1 MVGNNFSGKK
11 GIYFSDPRLEMGFLE
26 RLATRI
32 VVFVFYIVL
41 AIVAGLLILTEDSNI
56 RYLGFLLV
64 IFLIDRIFHFNE
76 PFKKIDKGFNK
87 QLTAGKAINLADYSQ
102 DSFKRFLE
110 VAIEKTILAG
120 ANFHLRLLDEFL
132 SLKEF
137 QNVLSKLDVKPEE
150 FRYHIHEA
158 LTKGEGDKKTK
169 KELLVMSG
177 NLAINAL
184 SYCRG
189 QYLKPKDLF
198 LALFFVDDQEIGRL
212 LTYFNL
218 NPEDVK
224 VAIIFSEF
232 RQKFIG
238 FKNIPSTLGSF
249 IKKFPSRR
257 HRVMNRA
264 WTARPTAYLDSVST
278 DLTDLAREERIG
290 FLIGHDN
297 EMKRLLDIL
306 SRPSKNNALLVGE
319 PGSGKDTV
327 VEHLAYRII
336 KDDVPAELFDKR
348 LVMLSISSLVA
359 GAEPSEIIN
368 RSRKVV
374 NEILAAGNVIL
385 YIPDIHNLVRT
396 SGEHYLSVADALIPV
411 LNRSDF
417 QVIGAC
423 APQDFKKDIEPKT
436 DFISAFE
443 MIPVEEISEEEAIQL
458 LSYEALILE
467 KQFKIN
473 ITFRAIKQAV
483 KISHRYFRNKLL
495 PASAEELLK
504 ETVANV
510 RSRNEKRLTE
520 EDVISVSQ
528 AKIDIPLKEAGTEES
543 QFLLNLEERIHQR
556 LIDQEEAVRAVSQAL
571 REYRAGLSRKGGPI
585 ATFLFVGPTGVGKTE
600 LAKILARLQFGSEE
614 NMIRFDM
621 SEYQDRKSI
630 FRFIGTPEG
639 EVGGSLT
646 EAVRQKPYSL
656 VLLDEFEK
664 AYPDILNLFLAI
676 FEDGRLTDNLGRLV
690 DFTNTVIIATSNAHS
705 DVIKDDLEQG
715 MKISEVAADLKKR
728 LSDYFRPELL
738 NRFSNIIVFKTL
750 APEDL
755 KKITVILLKE
765 ITTTLEEN
773 QGVEVKF
780 DDSAVDELVRIGYS
794 PIYGAR
800 PLRNAIAEKIK
811 SLLADKI
818 LRKEFNRGENII
830 LRFDGDKFLIE
841 KT

>member
-1 MVGNNFSGKK
+1 MAENNFFGNKN
-11 GIYFSDPRLEMGFLE
+11 IYFYDPRLEMGFVG
-26 RLATRI
+26 RLLTRI
-32 VVFVFYIVL
+32 IIFVFYIAL
-41 AIVAGLLILTEDSNI
+41 AIAAVLLILTQDSSI
-56 RYLGFLLV
+56 RYLGFFLV
-64 IFLIDRIFHFNE
+64 IFLADRFAHFNE
-76 PFKKIDKGFNK
+76 PAKKFDKGFRK
-87 QLTAGKAINLADYSQ
+87 QLERGKEINLADYSQ

-110 VAIEKTILAG
+110 VAIEKTLLAG
-120 ANFHLRLLDEFL
+120 GSFYLRLLDEFL
-132 SLKEF
+132 ALREF
-137 QNVLSKLDVKPEE
+137 QNVLVKLDVKPDE
-150 FRYHIHEA
+150 FRYHVHEA
-158 LTKGEGDKKTK
+158 LVKSESAKKTK
-169 KELLVMSG
+169 KELMEIAGS
-177 NLAINAL
+177 LALNAL
-184 SYCRG
+184 SYCRS
-189 QYLKPKDLF
+189 QYLKPRDLF
-198 LALFFVDDQEIGRL
+198 LALFFINDPEVGRL

-218 NPEDVK
+218 NPEDLK
-224 VAIIFSEF
+224 VAIVFSEF
-232 RQKFIG
+232 RHKLIG
-238 FKNIPSTLGSF
+238 LKGIPNTLNSF
-249 IKKFPSRR
+249 VKKFPSRR
-257 HRVMNRA
+257 HRIMNRA
-264 WTARPTAYLDSVST
+264 WTARPTGYLDSVST
-278 DLTDLAREERIG
+278 DLTDLAREEKIG
-290 FLIGHDN
+290 FLVGHDN
-297 EMKRLLDIL
+297 ELKRLRDIL
-306 SRPSKNNALLVGE
+306 SRSSKNNALLVGE

-327 VEHLAYRII
+327 VEHLAYQIS
-336 KDDVPAELFDKR
+336 KDDVPPELFDKR

-359 GAEPSEIIN
+359 GAEPSEVIN
-368 RSRKVV
+368 RSHKVV
-374 NEILAAGNVIL
+374 DEILAAGNVIL

-423 APQDFKKDIEPKT
+423 APQDFKRDIESKT

-443 MIPVEEISEEEAIQL
+443 MIPVEEISEEDAIQL

-467 KQFKIN
+467 KQFKVN

-483 KISHRYFRNKLL
+483 KISHRYFRDKLL

-510 RSRNEKRLTE
+510 KNRGEKNLTE
-520 EDVISVSQ
+520 DDVISVSQ
-528 AKIDIPLKEAGTEES
+528 AKIDIPLKEAGAEETQS
-543 QFLLNLEERIHQR
+543 LLNLEERIHQR
-556 LIDQEEAVRAVSQAL
+556 LIDQEEAVKAVSRAL

-585 ATFLFVGPTGVGKTE
+585 ANFLFVGPTGVGKTE

-664 AYPDILNLFLAI
+664 AYPDILNLFLAV

-690 DFTNTVIIATSNAHS
+690 DFTNTIIIATSNAHS

-715 MKISEVAADLKKR
+715 MKMSEIAADLKKR

-738 NRFSNIIVFKTL
+738 NRFSDIIVFKTL

-765 ITTTLEEN
+765 ITSILEES
-773 QGVEVKF
+773 QGVEEKF
-780 DDSAVDELVRIGYS
+780 DDSAIDELVKIGYS

-818 LRKEFNRGENII
+818 LRKEFSRGENIV
-830 LRFDGDKFLIE
+830 LRFDGENFVIE

>member
-1 MVGNNFSGKK
+1 MAENNFSGNKN
-11 GIYFSDPRLEMGFLE
+11 IYFYDPRLQMGFVE
-26 RLATRI
+26 RLLTRI
-32 VVFVFYIVL
+32 IVFVFYIAL
-41 AIVAGLLILTEDSNI
+41 AVTAVLLILTKDSAI
-56 RYLGFLLV
+56 RYLGFFLA
-64 IFLIDRIFHFNE
+64 IFLADRFLHFNE
-76 PFKKIDKGFNK
+76 PAKKFDKGFRK
-87 QLTAGKAINLADYSQ
+87 QLESGKEINLADYSQ

-110 VAIEKTILAG
+110 VASEKTLLAG
-120 ANFHLRLLDEFL
+120 GSFYLRLLDEFL
-132 SLKEF
+132 SLREF
-137 QNVLSKLDVKPEE
+137 QNVLVKLDVKPDE

-158 LTKGEGDKKTK
+158 LTKSESDKKTK
-169 KELLVMSG
+169 KELLEISS
-177 NLAINAL
+177 NLAINAF
-184 SYCRG
+184 SYCRS
-189 QYLKPKDLF
+189 QYLKPRDLF
-198 LALFFVDDQEIGRL
+198 LTLFFINSQEVGRL

-218 NPEDVK
+218 NPDDVK

-232 RQKFIG
+232 RQKLIG
-238 FKNIPSTLGSF
+238 LKNIPNTLGSF

-257 HRVMNRA
+257 HRIMNRA
-264 WTARPTAYLDSVST
+264 WTARPTSYLDSVST
-278 DLTDLAREERIG
+278 DLTDLAREEKIG

-297 EMKRLLDIL
+297 ELKRLLDIL
-306 SRPSKNNALLVGE
+306 SRSSKNNVLLVGE
-319 PGSGKDTV
+319 PGSGKDTM
-327 VEHLAYRII
+327 VEHLAYKIS

-368 RSRKVV
+368 RAHKVV

-423 APQDFKKDIEPKT
+423 APQDFKRDIESKT

-443 MIPVEEISEEEAIQL
+443 VIPIEEISEEEAIQL

-473 ITFRAIKQAV
+473 ITFRAIKKAV
-483 KISHRYFRNKLL
+483 KISHRYFRDKLL

-510 RSRNEKRLTE
+510 KNRGEKKLTE
-520 EDVISVSQ
+520 DDVINVSQ
-528 AKIDIPLKEAGTEES
+528 AKIDIPLEEAGTEET
-543 QFLLNLEERIHQR
+543 QALLNLEERIHQR
-556 LIDQEEAVRAVSQAL
+556 LIDQEEAVKAVSQAL
-571 REYRAGLSRKGGPI
+571 REYRAGLSRRGGPI

-639 EVGGSLT
+639 EVSGSLT

-664 AYPDILNLFLAI
+664 AYPDILNLFLAV

-690 DFTNTVIIATSNAHS
+690 DFTNTIIIATSNAHS
-705 DVIKDDLEQG
+705 DVIKNDLEQG
-715 MKISEVAADLKKR
+715 MKMSEVAVDLKKR

-765 ITTTLEEN
+765 ITNVLEEN

-780 DDSAVDELVRIGYS
+780 DGSAIDELVRIGYS

-811 SLLADKI
+811 SILADKI
-818 LRKEFNRGENII
+818 LRKEFSRGESIV
-830 LRFDGDKFLIE
+830 LRFDGENFLIE

>member
-1 MVGNNFSGKK
+1 MAENNFFGNKN
-11 GIYFSDPRLEMGFLE
+11 IYFYDPRLEMGFVG
-26 RLATRI
+26 RLLTRI
-32 VVFVFYIVL
+32 IIFVFYIAL
-41 AIVAGLLILTEDSNI
+41 AITAVLLILTKDSNI
-56 RYLGFLLV
+56 RYLGFFLA
-64 IFLIDRIFHFNE
+64 IFLVDRFAHFNE
-76 PFKKIDKGFNK
+76 PEKKFDKGFRK
-87 QLTAGKAINLADYSQ
+87 QLESGKEINLADYSQ

-110 VAIEKTILAG
+110 VAIEKTLLAG
-120 ANFHLRLLDEFL
+120 GSLYLRLLDEFL
-132 SLKEF
+132 ALREF
-137 QNVLSKLDVKPEE
+137 QNVLAKLDVKPDE
-150 FRYHIHEA
+150 FRYHTHEA
-158 LTKGEGDKKTK
+158 LVKSESAKKTK
-169 KELLVMSG
+169 KELLEIAGS
-177 NLAINAL
+177 LAVNAFP
-184 SYCRG
+184 YCHG
-189 QYLKPKDLF
+189 QYLKPRDLF
-198 LALFFVDDQEIGRL
+198 LTLFFINDPEVGRL

-218 NPEDVK
+218 NPEDLK
-224 VAIIFSEF
+224 VAIVFSEF
-232 RQKFIG
+232 RHKLIG
-238 FKNIPSTLGSF
+238 VRGIPNTLNSF
-249 IKKFPSRR
+249 VKKFPSRR
-257 HRVMNRA
+257 HRIMNRA
-264 WTARPTAYLDSVST
+264 WTARPTSYLDSVST
-278 DLTDLAREERIG
+278 DLTDLAREEKIG
-290 FLIGHDN
+290 FLVGHDG
-297 EMKRLLDIL
+297 ELKRLRDIL
-306 SRPSKNNALLVGE
+306 SRSSKNNALLVGE

-327 VEHLAYRII
+327 VEHLAYQIS
-336 KDDVPAELFDKR
+336 KDDVPPELFDKR

-359 GAEPSEIIN
+359 GAEPSEVIN
-368 RSRKVV
+368 RSHKVV

-423 APQDFKKDIEPKT
+423 APQDFKRDIESKT

-443 MIPVEEISEEEAIQL
+443 MIPVEEISEEDAIQL

-467 KQFKIN
+467 KQFKVN

-483 KISHRYFRNKLL
+483 KISHRYFRDKLL

-510 RSRNEKRLTE
+510 KNRGEKDLTE
-520 EDVISVSQ
+520 DDIISVSQ
-528 AKIDIPLKEAGTEES
+528 AKIDIPLKEAGAEETQS
-543 QFLLNLEERIHQR
+543 LLNLEERIHQR
-556 LIDQEEAVRAVSQAL
+556 LIDQEEAVKAVSRAL

-585 ATFLFVGPTGVGKTE
+585 ANFLFVGPTGVGKTE

-664 AYPDILNLFLAI
+664 AYPDILNLFLAV

-690 DFTNTVIIATSNAHS
+690 DFTNTIIIATSNAHS

-715 MKISEVAADLKKR
+715 MKMSEIAADLKKR

-738 NRFSNIIVFKTL
+738 NRFSDIIVFKTL

-765 ITTTLEEN
+765 ITSVLEES

-780 DDSAVDELVRIGYS
+780 DDSAIEELVKIGYS

-818 LRKEFNRGENII
+818 LRKEFSRGENIV
-830 LRFDGDKFLIE
+830 LRFDGENFVIE

>member
-1 MVGNNFSGKK
+1 MAENNFFGNKN
-11 GIYFSDPRLEMGFLE
+11 IYFYDPRLEMGFVG
-26 RLATRI
+26 RLLTRI
-32 VVFVFYIVL
+32 IIFVFYIAL
-41 AIVAGLLILTEDSNI
+41 AIAAVLLILTQDSSI
-56 RYLGFLLV
+56 RYLGFFLV
-64 IFLIDRIFHFNE
+64 IFLADRFAHFNE
-76 PFKKIDKGFNK
+76 PAKKFDKGFRK
-87 QLTAGKAINLADYSQ
+87 QLERGKEINLADYSQ

-110 VAIEKTILAG
+110 VAIEKTLLAG
-120 ANFHLRLLDEFL
+120 GSFYLRLLDEFL
-132 SLKEF
+132 ALREF
-137 QNVLSKLDVKPEE
+137 QNVLVKLDVKPDE
-150 FRYHIHEA
+150 FRYHVHEA
-158 LTKGEGDKKTK
+158 LVKSESAKKTK
-169 KELLVMSG
+169 KELMEIAGS
-177 NLAINAL
+177 LALNAL
-184 SYCRG
+184 SYCRS
-189 QYLKPKDLF
+189 QYLKPRDLF
-198 LALFFVDDQEIGRL
+198 LALFFINDPEVGRL

-218 NPEDVK
+218 NPEDLK
-224 VAIIFSEF
+224 VAIVFSEF
-232 RQKFIG
+232 RHKLIG
-238 FKNIPSTLGSF
+238 LKGIPNTLNSF
-249 IKKFPSRR
+249 VKKFPSRR
-257 HRVMNRA
+257 HRIMNRA
-264 WTARPTAYLDSVST
+264 WTARPTGYLDSVST
-278 DLTDLAREERIG
+278 DLTDLAREEKIG
-290 FLIGHDN
+290 FLVGHDN
-297 EMKRLLDIL
+297 ELKRLRDIL
-306 SRPSKNNALLVGE
+306 SRSSKNNALLVGE

-327 VEHLAYRII
+327 VEHLAYQIS
-336 KDDVPAELFDKR
+336 KDDVPPELFDKR

-359 GAEPSEIIN
+359 GAEPSEVIN
-368 RSRKVV
+368 RSHKVV
-374 NEILAAGNVIL
+374 DEILAAGNVIL

-423 APQDFKKDIEPKT
+423 APQDFKRDIESKT

-443 MIPVEEISEEEAIQL
+443 MIPVEEISEEDAIQL

-467 KQFKIN
+467 KQFKVN

-483 KISHRYFRNKLL
+483 KISHRYFRDKLL

-510 RSRNEKRLTE
+510 KNRGEKNLTE
-520 EDVISVSQ
+520 DDVISVSQ
-528 AKIDIPLKEAGTEES
+528 AKIDIPLKEAGAEETQS
-543 QFLLNLEERIHQR
+543 LLNLEERIHQR
-556 LIDQEEAVRAVSQAL
+556 LIDQEEAVKAVSRAL

-585 ATFLFVGPTGVGKTE
+585 ANFLFVGPTGVGKTE

-664 AYPDILNLFLAI
+664 AYPDILNLFLAV

-690 DFTNTVIIATSNAHS
+690 DFTNTIIIATSNAHS

-715 MKISEVAADLKKR
+715 MKMSEIAADLKKR

-738 NRFSNIIVFKTL
+738 NRFSDIIVFKTL

-765 ITTTLEEN
+765 ITSILEES

-780 DDSAVDELVRIGYS
+780 DDSAIDELVKIGYS

-818 LRKEFNRGENII
+818 LRKEFSRGENIV
-830 LRFDGDKFLIE
+830 LRFDGENFVIE

>member
-1 MVGNNFSGKK
+1 MTENNFTNNKN
-11 GIYFSDPRLEMGFLE
+11 IYFHDPRLQMGFIE
-26 RLATRI
+26 RLLTRI
-32 VVFVFYIVL
+32 IVFVFYIAL
-41 AIVAGLLILTEDSNI
+41 AVTAVLLILTKDSNI
-56 RYLGFLLV
+56 RYLGFFLA
-64 IFLIDRIFHFNE
+64 IFLADRFLHFNE
-76 PFKKIDKGFNK
+76 PAKKFNKGFRR
-87 QLTAGKAINLADYSQ
+87 QLESGQKINLADYSQ

-110 VAIEKTILAG
+110 VAIEKTLLAG
-120 ANFHLRLLDEFL
+120 SSFYLRLLDEFL
-132 SLKEF
+132 SLREF
-137 QNVLSKLDVKPEE
+137 QNVLAKLDVKPDE
-150 FRYHIHEA
+150 FRYHVHEA
-158 LTKGEGDKKTK
+158 LAKGEAAKKTK
-169 KELLVMSG
+169 KELLEIAG
-177 NLAINAL
+177 NLATNAFV
-184 SYCRG
+184 YCRS
-189 QYLKPKDLF
+189 QYLKPRDLF
-198 LALFFVDDQEIGRL
+198 LTLFFINDQEVGRL
-212 LTYFNL
+212 LTYFSL
-218 NPEDVK
+218 NPDDVK
-224 VAIIFSEF
+224 VAIIFGEF
-232 RQKFIG
+232 RQKLIG
-238 FKNIPSTLGSF
+238 LKNIPNTLGSF

-257 HRVMNRA
+257 HRIMNRA
-264 WTARPTAYLDSVST
+264 WTARPTGYLDSVST

-297 EMKRLLDIL
+297 ELKRLLDIL
-306 SRPSKNNALLVGE
+306 SRSSKNNALLVGE

-327 VEHLAYRII
+327 VEHLAYRIS

-368 RSRKVV
+368 RARKVV

-423 APQDFKKDIEPKT
+423 APQDFKKDIESKT

-443 MIPVEEISEEEAIQL
+443 TIPVEEISEEEAIQL

-483 KISHRYFRNKLL
+483 KISHRYFRDKLL

-510 RSRNEKRLTE
+510 KNRGEKKLTE
-520 EDVISVSQ
+520 DDVINVSQ
-528 AKIDIPLKEAGTEES
+528 SKIDIPLKEAGTEET
-543 QFLLNLEERIHQR
+543 QALLNLEERIHQR
-556 LIDQEEAVRAVSQAL
+556 LIDQKEAVEAVSQAL

-664 AYPDILNLFLAI
+664 AYPDILNLFLAV

-690 DFTNTVIIATSNAHS
+690 DFTNTIIIATSNAHS

-715 MKISEVAADLKKR
+715 MKMSEVAADLKKR

-750 APEDL
+750 TPEDL

-765 ITTTLEEN
+765 ITNILEEN
-773 QGVEVKF
+773 QGVGVKF
-780 DDSAVDELVRIGYS
+780 DDSAIDELVRIGYS

-818 LRKEFNRGENII
+818 LRKEFNRGESIL
-830 LRFDGDKFLIE
+830 LRFDGENFVIE
-841 KT
+841 KA